1 MEHIDTAIIGAGQ
14 AGLSVGYH
22 LSRLGRPAVILE
34 ANDRVGDSWRRRWD
48 SLRLFTPA
56 RFSSLPG
63 MPFPA
68 DPWSFPTREQM
79 GNYLEA
85 YADRFS
91 LPVRCGARVQSL
103 SRQEPGFVVRTDAQT
118 YAVNNIVV
126 ASGPHQERRVPS
138 FAAELDPSIRQMHSI
153 EYRNAAQVQP
163 GGVVVVG
170 AGNSGTDIALELAR
184 EHEVWLSGR
193 HPGQLPFA
201 IDGRTA
207 RLLLPVIFFAF
218 RHVLTVRT
226 PLGRSAR
233 RHALAHSSP
242 LIRNRIANLDAAG
255 VHRVSRTVGVRDGQP
270 TLEDGQVLPV
280 RNVIWCTG
288 FDNQPA
294 WIGLRVFGAE
304 GEPEQFRGVAANEP
318 GLYFLGREFM
328 YALSSVMIQGAGRDA
343 EYVARHIDTN
353 SPTVSVGSPT
363 SAAEDARAGRANS

>member
-1 MEHIDTAIIGAGQ
+1 MEHIDTAIVGAGQ
-14 AGLSVGYH
+14 AGLSVGYF

-34 ANDRVGDSWRRRWD
+34 ANERVGDSWRHRWD

-56 RFSSLPG
+56 RYSSLPG

-68 DPWSFPTREQM
+68 DPWSFPTREAI

-85 YADRFS
+85 YADRFN
-91 LPVRCGARVQSL
+91 LPVRCRARVQSM
-103 SRQEPGFVVRTDAQT
+103 SRQDPGFVVRTDAQT

-126 ASGPHQERRVPS
+126 ASGPHQEPRVPS
-138 FAAELDPSIRQMHSI
+138 FAADLDPSIRQMHSI

-163 GGVVVVG
+163 GGVLVVG

-226 PLGRSAR
+226 PLGRGAR

-242 LIRNRIANLDAAG
+242 LIRNRVADLDAAG
-255 VHRVSRTVGVRDGQP
+255 IHRVSRIVGATDGEP
-270 TLEDGQVLPV
+270 TFDDGRVLPV

-288 FDNQPA
+288 FDNRPA
-294 WIGLRVFGAE
+294 WVGLPVFGAD

-343 EYVARHIDTN
+343 EYIARHIDTN
-353 SPTVSVGSPT
+353 GRTASVGSP
-363 SAAEDARAGRANS
+363 GRATEEAHARRASS

>member
-14 AGLSVGYH
+14 AGLSVGYY
-22 LSRLGRPAVILE
+22 LSRLGRSAVILE
-34 ANDRVGDSWRRRWD
+34 ADDRVGDSWRRRWD

-56 RFSSLPG
+56 RYSSLPG

-85 YADRFS
+85 YAYRFS
-91 LPVRCGARVQSL
+91 LPVRCGARVRSL
-103 SRQEPGFVVRTDAQT
+103 SRQQPGFVVGTDAQT
-118 YAVNNIVV
+118 YAVNNIVI
-126 ASGPHQERRVPS
+126 ASGPHREPRVPS
-138 FAAELDPSIRQMHSI
+138 FAAELDPSIRQMHSV
-153 EYRNAAQVQP
+153 EYRNAAQIQP
-163 GGVVVVG
+163 GGVLVVG
-170 AGNSGTDIALELAR
+170 AGNSGTDIALDLAR

-201 IDGRTA
+201 IDSRTA
-207 RLLLPVIFFAF
+207 QLLLPVIFFAF

-226 PLGRSAR
+226 PLGRRVR

-242 LIRNRIANLDAAG
+242 LIRNRIADLDAAG
-255 VHRVSRTVGVRDGQP
+255 IHRVARIVGATDGEP
-270 TLEDGQVLPV
+270 TLDDGQVLPM

-288 FDNQPA
+288 FD
-294 WIGLRVFGAE
+294 
-304 GEPEQFRGVAANEP
+304 EQFRGVAANEP

-343 EYVARHIDTN
+343 EYVARQIDTN
-353 SPTVSVGSPT
+353 SRTASVGSPGR
-363 SAAEDARAGRANS
+363 AAVHARAGRNS

>member
-14 AGLSVGYH
+14 AGLSVGYY

-34 ANDRVGDSWRRRWD
+34 ANDRVGDSWRHRWD

-63 MPFPA
+63 MAFPA
-68 DPWSFPTREQM
+68 DPWSFPTREAM

-85 YADRFS
+85 YADRFN
-91 LPVRCGARVQSL
+91 LPVLCRARVESL

-118 YAVNNIVV
+118 YAVNNVVV
-126 ASGPHQERRVPS
+126 ASGPHQEPRVPS
-138 FAAELDPSIRQMHSI
+138 FAAELDPSIRQMHSV

-163 GGVVVVG
+163 GGVLVVG
-170 AGNSGTDIALELAR
+170 AGNSGTDIALDLAG
-184 EHEVWLSGR
+184 EHRVWLSGR

-201 IDGRTA
+201 INSRTA

-226 PLGRSAR
+226 PPGRRAR
-233 RHALAHSSP
+233 RHVLVHSSP
-242 LIRNRIANLDAAG
+242 LIRNRIADLDAAG
-255 VHRVSRTVGVRDGQP
+255 VHRVSRIVGVSDGAP
-270 TLEDGQVLPV
+270 MLDGGQALPV

-288 FDNQPA
+288 FDNQPS
-294 WIGLRVFGAE
+294 WVGLPVFGID

-343 EYVARHIDTN
+343 EYVARHIDAN
-353 SPTVSVGSPT
+353 SRTASVGS
-363 SAAEDARAGRANS
+363 AGRATEVAHARQAGS